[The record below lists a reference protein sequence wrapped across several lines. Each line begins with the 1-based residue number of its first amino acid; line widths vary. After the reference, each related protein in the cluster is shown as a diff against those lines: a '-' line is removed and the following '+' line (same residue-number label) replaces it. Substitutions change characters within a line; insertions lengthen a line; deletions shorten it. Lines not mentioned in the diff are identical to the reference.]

1 MSIVA
6 SSSAAPVRRPRPADA
21 SPSPRPSRP
30 PLRVVPPPAPPLRV
44 VPPPAPPPRLRPAT
58 LVRGAA
64 ALCCGLAVGFALAGA
79 VQQPFGHGHTHLAV
93 ALVAALVAAA
103 AQLAAR
109 TLDRARPSR
118 R

>member
-6 SSSAAPVRRPRPADA
+6 SSSAVPVRRPRPADA

-30 PLRVVPPPAPPLRV
+30 PLRL

-79 VQQPFGHGHTHLAV
+79 VQQPFGHGRTHLAV
-93 ALVAALVAAA
+93 ALVAALAAAA

-109 TLDRARPSR
+109 ALGRSERPGPPR